1 MNYLV
6 MQLIRC
12 KVDLDILSNSKS
24 QSMDFYIPIAAT
36 IFYTLTMTCAFICYG
51 LAQFFFIAP
60 YKYVTVLI
68 VFGTVAAIAFQNC
81 KKIHDEDYIETVRNE
96 MQSYSIQE
104 IKNIRKKVLLYIILP
119 IAIIPLILMFTFYYL
134 DNY

>member
-1 MNYLV
+1 

-12 KVDLDILSNSKS
+12 KVGVDILSNNKS
-24 QSMDFYIPIAAT
+24 QPMDFYIPIFAT
-36 IFYTLTMTCAFICYG
+36 IFYTLAMACAFICYA

-60 YKYVTVLI
+60 YKYVTALVVL
-68 VFGTVAAIAFQNC
+68 GTIAVIAFQNC

-96 MQSYSIQE
+96 LQSYSIQE
-104 IKNIRKKVLLYIILP
+104 IKKIRKKVLLCILLP
-119 IAIIPLILMFTFYYL
+119 IEIVPLILMFMLWYL